1 MTQIPVD
8 DRWCGDVLQEQ
19 HRQTQER
26 TWRRRGGVY
35 HHQGL
40 QLLTVY
46 HNNLV
51 FIFFQTT
58 TMNKKTPRYNVP
70 STVTGNTT
78 KPIPVP
84 VIQEVKAP
92 DIMGMKQLAQEILE
106 LACCLRNQ
114 EELLNKTLF
123 MPDDKSD
130 SNFPIG
136 DGIEGILLA
145 AREIMLM
152 TKWRFSKDL
161 EKLDN
166 EIQ

>member
-1 MTQIPVD
+1 
-8 DRWCGDVLQEQ
+8 
-19 HRQTQER
+19 
-26 TWRRRGGVY
+26 
-35 HHQGL
+35 
-40 QLLTVY
+40 
-46 HNNLV
+46 
-51 FIFFQTT
+51 
-58 TMNKKTPRYNVP
+58 MNKKTPRYNVP
-70 STVTGNTT
+70 STATGNTT

-106 LACCLRNQ
+106 LAYCLRNQ

-152 TKWRFSKDL
+152 TK
-161 EKLDN
+161 
-166 EIQ
+166 